1 MNTAKEFFD
10 RLKSDEAFAKEVGES
25 ILAKQK
31 AGAADIYE
39 TIIPVA
45 EDKGCQVT
53 KEDLDK
59 IVEEAPE
66 ELSEEEL
73 GKVAGGTGCLI
84 ATSAIPMITNS
95 ATNLSPNA
103 TIVVTAMN

>member
-1 MNTAKEFFD
+1 MNTAKDFFD
-10 RLKSDEAFAKEVGES
+10 RLKTDEAFAKEVSEI

-31 AGAADIYE
+31 AGAADVYE
-39 TIIPVA
+39 TVIPVA
-45 EDKGCQVT
+45 EEKGYQVT

-59 IVEEAPE
+59 LMEEAPA

-84 ATSAIPMITNS
+84 ATGAIPMITLS
-95 ATNLSPNA
+95 ATNLSPDA
-103 TIVVTAMN
+103 SIVVTAMN